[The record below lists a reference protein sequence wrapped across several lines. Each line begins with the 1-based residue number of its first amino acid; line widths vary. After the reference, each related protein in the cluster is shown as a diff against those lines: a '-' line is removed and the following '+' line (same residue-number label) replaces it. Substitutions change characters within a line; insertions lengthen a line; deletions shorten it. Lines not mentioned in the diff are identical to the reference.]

1 MPDTD
6 LVAMARDLCE
16 TLGRYAKSGNPEL
29 VFGKNLDPDKI
40 LTIETGSISKHFE
53 ILILPG
59 LERLFGALRALP
71 RIDRIDLDVDFIL
84 EGPEDAML
92 EFHFTSH
99 FSWAAT
105 IDKAPDLFAELERRL
120 IRMDK
125 DCDDGPLCQYSVQTK
140 SDTSTFDSEW
150 NFDVRAASALEARYV
165 LGLMRSYKR
174 DLKDATKDVVGVT
187 LECPEHSWELPK
199 C

>member
-6 LVAMARDLCE
+6 LVAIARDLCE
-16 TLGRYAKSGNPEL
+16 TLGRYAKSGSPDL
-29 VFGKNLDPDKI
+29 VFSKNLDPEKSI
-40 LTIETGSISKHFE
+40 RIETGSMSKHFE
-53 ILILPG
+53 ILILPS

-71 RIDRIDLDVDFIL
+71 RMDRIDLDIEFIS
-84 EGPEDAML
+84 EDPEYTML

-99 FSWAAT
+99 FSWAAS
-105 IDKAPDLFAELERRL
+105 IDEAPNLFAELEKRL
-120 IRMDK
+120 VRMDK

-187 LECPEHSWELPK
+187 LDCPKYSWELPK